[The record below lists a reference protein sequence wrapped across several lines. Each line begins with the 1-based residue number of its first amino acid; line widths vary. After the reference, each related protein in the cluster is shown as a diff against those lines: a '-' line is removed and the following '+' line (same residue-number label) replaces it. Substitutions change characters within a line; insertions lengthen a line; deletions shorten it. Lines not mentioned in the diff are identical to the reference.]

1 MEDGETWINES
12 KLGQV
17 LQLFDFTYAS
27 GIKTIGTPEKVSKAG
42 TEIGKHSVETLN
54 RDQTRIVVENL
65 LDNRKIG
72 LKDLQNKL
80 PEGILN
86 TFKPIDTMKN
96 GVKYEFQLSDGT
108 NQTLLQQRNF
118 LIQH

>member
-1 MEDGETWINES
+1 MEDGGTWINES
-12 KLGQV
+12 ELGQV
-17 LQLFDFTYAS
+17 LQLFDFTYALYRLTTAS
-27 GIKTIGTPEKVSKAG
+27 GIKTIGTPEKVSSAR
-42 TEIGKHSVETLN
+42 TEIGKHSVEILN

-86 TFKPIDTMKN
+86 TFKLTDTMKN
-96 GVKYEFQLSDGT
+96 G
-108 NQTLLQQRNF
+108 
-118 LIQH
+118 